1 MSIAP
6 PRSWPI
12 WDLFFPP
19 LCAQCGHSLGASD
32 VWFCRQ
38 CWVDAP
44 VADLRHAL
52 KIPAV
57 NQVRSGYEFAEGN
70 LIRRAVHGLKY
81 QGHMRFAREL
91 ARRLVPRLPTT
102 FVEPG
107 LTWCAVPLHWSRRLI
122 RGFNQSDLLARE
134 LAAELGHPE
143 PVRLLTRNRYTPSQ
157 TSRSVR
163 ERRANVKG
171 AFSLTRHAVVPKSVL
186 LIDDVI
192 TTGATVNEC
201 ATVLKAAGAEW
212 VGALSFAL
220 TRA

>member
-1 MSIAP
+1 MIAL
-6 PRSWPI
+6 PRTWPV
-12 WDLFFPP
+12 WDLFYPP
-19 LCAQCGHSLGASD
+19 RCAQCGDGLEGDD

-44 VADLRHAL
+44 FSDPRRPIKSPDITQLRA
-52 KIPAV
+52 
-57 NQVRSGYEFAEGN
+57 GFEFSDGN

-81 QGHMRFAREL
+81 SGHTRLAMVMARQLL
-91 ARRLVPRLPTT
+91 ARVPAK
-102 FVEPG
+102 FVEADIA
-107 LTWCAVPLHWSRRLI
+107 WCVVPLHWSRRLL
-122 RGFNQSDLLARE
+122 RGFNQSALLAEALVRE
-134 LAAELGHPE
+134 TGHPAA
-143 PVRLLTRNRYTPSQ
+143 RALLRRTRYTPSQ

-201 ATVLKAAGAEW
+201 AAVLKAGGAEW
-212 VGALSFAL
+212 VGALAFAL
-220 TRA
+220 TRS

>member
-1 MSIAP
+1 MIRAL
-6 PRSWPI
+6 PRNWPI

-19 LCAQCGHSLGASD
+19 LCAQCGRSLAAAE

-44 VADLRHAL
+44 VSDPKRAL
-52 KIPAV
+52 KVPGVDMLRA
-57 NQVRSGYEFAEGN
+57 GYDFHEGN
-70 LIRRAVHGLKY
+70 LVRCAVHGLKY
-81 QGHMRFAREL
+81 FGHLRL
-91 ARRLVPRLPTT
+91 ACEMSRQLVPRLPAT

-107 LTWCAVPLHWSRRLI
+107 LTWCVVPLHWSRRLL
-122 RGFNQSDLLARE
+122 RGFNQSTLIARALASEVGHAEPVDLLR
-134 LAAELGHPE
+134 
-143 PVRLLTRNRYTPSQ
+143 RTRYTPSQ